1 MNEYKLA
8 WLSEQAVSYGQ
19 VRSIANLRPKQKK
32 KSRGKSVSANDV
44 MNVAAKQKVQG
55 GLVSGG
61 YSLAKHAAQSP
72 LKGRLG
78 MAVRLTGRIG
88 VRAIPIVGAAML
100 AYDVYQFGS
109 WLLEDE

>member
-19 VRSIANLRPKQKK
+19 VRSIAKLAPKK
-32 KSRGKSVSANDV
+32 KTSGKSLKASDV
-44 MNVAAKQKVQG
+44 MNVAAKQKAQG
-55 GLVSGG
+55 TVLSGG
-61 YSLAKHAAQSP
+61 FSLAKHAAQSP
-72 LKGRLG
+72 MKGRVG

-88 VRAIPIVGAAML
+88 MRAIPVVGAAML

-109 WLLEDE
+109 WLLEDD